1 MKKELKTRVG
11 WPEEPHLRS
20 VLVVQYSVMFGS
32 GIQGALFPI
41 RLRFSCGNIFGKQ
54 IGNVFVFTI
63 CFDVGLAVIVLKM
76 TTNLEI
82 TYEPI

>member
-1 MKKELKTRVG
+1 MRL
-11 WPEEPHLRS
+11 S
-20 VLVVQYSVMFGS
+20 VY
-32 GIQGALFPI
+32 
-41 RLRFSCGNIFGKQ
+41 CGNIFGKQ